1 MLVLS
6 CAEKKKEGEREG
18 RGEDGREVEEEDDRW
33 TSTLFF

>member
-33 TSTLFF
+33 GPLYF